1 MYDIQLGDVVHFQL
15 DDEDEMDAELDQEVE
30 DDDNQEF
37 NYIKVTVYSEVES
50 MKKAK
55 HMTAN
60 PGMITT

>member
-1 MYDIQLGDVVHFQL
+1 
-15 DDEDEMDAELDQEVE
+15 MDAELDQDVE
-30 DDDNQEF
+30 DDDDQEF
-37 NYIKVTVYSEVES
+37 NNIKVTVYSEVES